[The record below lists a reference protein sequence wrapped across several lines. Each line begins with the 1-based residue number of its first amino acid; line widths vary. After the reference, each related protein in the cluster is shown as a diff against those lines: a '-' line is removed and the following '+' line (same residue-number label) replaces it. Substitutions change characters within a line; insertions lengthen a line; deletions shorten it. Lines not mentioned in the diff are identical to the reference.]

1 MGMQTEVTD
10 NGKEGDRIMKSKYTN
25 YQAEHPRVTQCIC
38 KLPYTP
44 QKLKVFLLLM
54 H

>member
-25 YQAEHPRVTQCIC
+25 YQAEHPGSLSAYANCPT
-38 KLPYTP
+38 L
-44 QKLKVFLLLM
+44 LKSSRSSFS
-54 H
+54 